1 MLTPAQAKREAD
13 TLPKRKLNERRRVM
27 VRYTGKSL
35 CTWCLTPVT
44 GRRSTWCSDACVDA
58 FFMVHDWK
66 QIRAAVLARDKGVC
80 RQCSRDTQKAYEV
93 YLKIIRHAYSIID
106 PRRGWFSIGTDAYI
120 LRSSSDPRVQR
131 WLALAI
137 KLATDFGFGATQSA
151 ARDWWEA
158 DHIVE
163 RVRGGRDHLDNLRT
177 LCLRCHKVETARLAR
192 ERADERRA
200 RIPLSAQER

>member
-66 QIRAAVLARDKGVC
+66 QIRAAVLKRDAGVC
-80 RQCSRDTQKAYEV
+80 RHCKRDTLKAERV
-93 YLKIIRHAYSIID
+93 HREIIRHAMTFHYPD
-106 PRRGWFSIGTDAYI
+106 RKYHFSDSVFP
-120 LRSSSDPRVQR
+120 LRKATNARVVR
-131 WLALAI
+131 WRDLAI
-137 KLATDFGFGATQSA
+137 RLATLCGFGPAQRTD
-151 ARDWWEA
+151 RDWWEA